1 MEDNILRFKVVVDD
15 LLLLVGQILQPR
27 QDLRDDQFGFFL
39 GELLVFLQIVVQI
52 WSGTQLQNSAET
64 VMIDLDSIIVLHYP
78 SVCQFLVD
86 LVLAECMLN
95 VVIFDLVGPGIVKM
109 MDFAGNF
116 VTVFQIKGFVH
127 F

>member
-64 VMIDLDSIIVLHYP
+64 VMIDLDSIIMFHYP
-78 SVCQFLVD
+78 SMSQFLVD
-86 LVLAECMLN
+86 LVLA
-95 VVIFDLVGPGIVKM
+95 
-109 MDFAGNF
+109 
-116 VTVFQIKGFVH
+116 
-127 F
+127 